1 MKGIYRLFIGI
12 LFTAVIAFTLI
23 NAGVHPIILAGMGIV
38 SLFANAPN
46 GSLAMACADLSKGVQ
61 ASCTAIKKI
70 GGLDKRIYIGLL
82 DDLASATFA
91 AAGINSVTAIT
102 FKADKGLVSY
112 IGRKDK
118 NNAGVE
124 IERGENVN
132 LRNQSVNLLVY
143 YETAEQLGTLDA
155 LIDTEGLFAIVETNA
170 GSLEVYGL
178 AKAAN
183 FNNFGLVASGSGNSG
198 TVMQDSTAF
207 SLNLAG
213 AHPNMQ
219 LLYNPIATL
228 TANIEALDALVI
240 DPAPVV

>member
-1 MKGIYRLFIGI
+1 
-12 LFTAVIAFTLI
+12 
-23 NAGVHPIILAGMGIV
+23 
-38 SLFANAPN
+38 
-46 GSLAMACADLSKGVQ
+46 MACADLSKGVQ
-61 ASCTAIKKI
+61 ASCTSIKKI

-82 DDLASATFA
+82 DDLASATF
-91 AAGINSVTAIT
+91 GGVGLNSVTALT
-102 FKADKGLVSY
+102 FKSGKGLVQY

-124 IERGENVN
+124 IERGENVT

-143 YETAEQLGTLDA
+143 YSDATELGTLDA

-178 AKAAN
+178 AKSAS

-207 SLNLAG
+207 NLALTG
-213 AHPNMQ
+213 GVPNMQ
-219 LLYNPIATL
+219 LYYNPTADLPTNIA
-228 TANIEALDALVI
+228 ALDALSI
-240 DPAPVV
+240 DPAPAEV